1 MDKSFKNIR
10 KKRFNSYLRDYS
22 YRFIKLKYFVMVAV
36 AMLLEIVTL
45 ILYMFNNERII
56 HFDLMSASVL
66 YGATSLIVI
75 VLALASLVLIKTDKY
90 RDKRVL
96 EQFNKFKSSYS
107 KIDSDY
113 SYEIDALVRK
123 FDSEREN
130 IEEKVN
136 CARKIEDIY
145 DKYIKDFLKLSVP
158 SFLKDAFSYKM
169 DSLEKEKLFFSKFS
183 SLKNMEELGRINLES
198 DLANSEF
205 LKEIDTIEKK
215 LKIIV

>member
-10 KKRFNSYLRDYS
+10 KKRFNSYLRDFS

-66 YGATSLIVI
+66 YGATSLIII

-136 CARKIEDIY
+136 CARKIENIY

-183 SLKNMEELGRINLES
+183 SLKNMEELGKINLES